1 MAPVNKHGIGSS
13 VYCRLYLIIN
23 PACDLITVWEAILKR
38 RTRERELGNLIQ
50 VYARKSEKQMID
62 KWMEYQKATG
72 CFLV

>member
-38 RTRERELGNLIQ
+38 RTRERELGSLIQ
-50 VYARKSEKQMID
+50 VYARKSGKQMMTSEWSIRKLLD
-62 KWMEYQKATG
+62 A
-72 CFLV
+72 F